1 MKAWL
6 RSSGVWLWGVLMPQR
21 PGALY
26 DRQLVTLAFALMS
39 VGLVIV
45 ASASIPEG
53 ISLANDPFMFV
64 KRHGMFLVMALGISW
79 FVLQVPMAR
88 WQQYNGPML
97 LLAIV
102 LLVMV
107 LLVGRSVNGSVRWL
121 PLGPFNLQPAEF
133 GKLALFVYLAGYL
146 VRRQS
151 EVRERFIGFMK
162 PMAVLFVVA
171 ILLLAQPDLG
181 SVVVMFV
188 TSLGMLFL
196 AGARLVQFIGLILVG
211 VSAVVTLIIAE
222 PYRMRRVTSFLD
234 PWADPFG
241 SGYQLT
247 QSLMAFGRGSWFG
260 EGLGNSIQ
268 KMEYLPEAHTDF
280 VFAILGE
287 ELGYVGV
294 LGALFLIFA
303 LAVKALKL
311 GHQALVAERLYEGY
325 LAIGIGIWFS
335 FQTFV
340 NVGAA
345 SGMMPTKGLTLP
357 LVSYG
362 GSSLIIMSIAMAI
375 LIRIDY
381 ENRLERIGHAHL
393 NDD

>member
-1 MKAWL
+1 
-6 RSSGVWLWGVLMPQR
+6 
-21 PGALY
+21 
-26 DRQLVTLAFALMS
+26 
-39 VGLVIV
+39 V

-53 ISLANDPFMFV
+53 VKLGDDPFMFV
-64 KRHGMFLVMALGISW
+64 KRHGLFLLMALGVSW
-79 FVLQVPMAR
+79 FVLQIPMAK
-88 WQQYNGPML
+88 WEKYNGQML
-97 LLAIV
+97 LVAIV
-102 LLVMV
+102 MLVLV
-107 LLVGRSVNGSVRWL
+107 LLVGRNVNGAVRWL

-133 GKLALFVYLAGYL
+133 AKLALFVYLASYL

-151 EVRERFIGFMK
+151 EVREEWLGFLK
-162 PMAVLFVVA
+162 PLAVFGLLAVL
-171 ILLLAQPDLG
+171 LLLQPDLG
-181 SVVVMFV
+181 STVVMFV
-188 TSLGMLFL
+188 TSFGMLFL
-196 AGARLVQFIGLILVG
+196 AGARLGQFITLIGAGLG
-211 VSAVVTLIIAE
+211 AVVMLVLAA
-222 PYRMRRVTSFLD
+222 PYRMRRITSFMD

-280 VFAILGE
+280 VFSILGE

-294 LGALFLIFA
+294 LGALFLIFSLAIKAMRLGYRA
-303 LAVKALKL
+303 LEAD
-311 GHQALVAERLYEGY
+311 RLYDGY

-362 GSSLIIMSIAMAI
+362 GSSLIIMTVAVSM
-375 LIRIDY
+375 LIRIDF
-381 ENRLERIGHAHL
+381 ELRQATAQARVREVK
-393 NDD
+393 

>member
-1 MKAWL
+1 MNALRAVAGFLQRWL
-6 RSSGVWLWGVLMPQR
+6 LPAR
-21 PGALY
+21 PAGLY
-26 DRQLVTLAFALMS
+26 DRQLVVLALALMS

-53 ISLANDPFMFV
+53 IALGDDPFMFV
-64 KRHGMFLVMALGISW
+64 KRHGLFLVMALGISW

-102 LLVMV
+102 MLVLV

-171 ILLLAQPDLG
+171 TLLLAQPDLG

-196 AGARLVQFIGLILVG
+196 AGARMVQFIGLILVG

-222 PYRMRRVTSFLD
+222 PYRMRQVTSFLD

-311 GHQALVAERLYEGY
+311 GHQALVSERLYEGY

-345 SGMMPTKGLTLP
+345 SGM
-357 LVSYG
+357 
-362 GSSLIIMSIAMAI
+362 A
-375 LIRIDY
+375 LIRMP
-381 ENRLERIGHAHL
+381 RTAASSPARTAKCSTSGVGVCFRARGR
-393 NDD
+393 

>member
-1 MKAWL
+1 MNALRVVASFLQRWL
-6 RSSGVWLWGVLMPQR
+6 LPAR
-21 PGALY
+21 PAGLY
-26 DRQLVTLAFALMS
+26 DRQLVVLALALMS

-53 ISLANDPFMFV
+53 IALGDDPFMFV

-196 AGARLVQFIGLILVG
+196 AGARMVQFIGLILVG

-311 GHQALVAERLYEGY
+311 GHQALVSERLYEGY

-362 GSSLIIMSIAMAI
+362 GSSLIIMMVAVSM
-375 LIRIDY
+375 LIRIDF
-381 ENRLERIGHAHL
+381 ELRQASVQARVREVA
-393 NDD
+393 

>member
-1 MKAWL
+1 MNALRAAAGLFQRWL
-6 RSSGVWLWGVLMPQR
+6 LPAR
-21 PGALY
+21 PAGLY
-26 DRQLVTLAFALMS
+26 DRQLVLLALSLMA
-39 VGLVIV
+39 VGVVIV

-53 ISLANDPFMFV
+53 ISLGDDPFMFV
-64 KRHGMFLVMALGISW
+64 KRHAMFLVMALGISW

-88 WQQYNGPML
+88 WQEYNGPML
-97 LLAIV
+97 LLAIL
-102 LLVMV
+102 LLVLV
-107 LLVGRSVNGSVRWL
+107 LVVGRNVNGAVRWL

-146 VRRQS
+146 VRRQN
-151 EVRERFIGFMK
+151 EVREAWLGFLK
-162 PMAVLFVVA
+162 PLAVFGVLA
-171 ILLLAQPDLG
+171 ILLLLQPDLG
-181 SVVVMFV
+181 STVVMFV
-188 TSLGMLFL
+188 TSFGMLFL
-196 AGARLVQFIGLILVG
+196 AGAKLWQFMILIGGGLGG
-211 VSAVVTLIIAE
+211 VIMLIIVE
-222 PYRMRRVTSFLD
+222 PYRMRRVTSFMD

-247 QSLMAFGRGSWFG
+247 QSLMAFGH
-260 EGLGNSIQ
+260 SIQ

-294 LGALFLIFA
+294 LGALCLIFA
-303 LAVKALKL
+303 LAIKALKL
-311 GHQALVAERLYEGY
+311 GHRALQADRLYDGY

-362 GSSLIIMSIAMAI
+362 GSSLIIMTVAVSM
-375 LIRIDY
+375 LIRIDF
-381 ENRLERIGHAHL
+381 ELRQATAQARVREV
-393 NDD
+393 

>member
-1 MKAWL
+1 MNALRVVAGFLQRWL
-6 RSSGVWLWGVLMPQR
+6 LPAR
-21 PGALY
+21 PAGLY
-26 DRQLVTLAFALMS
+26 DRQLVVLALALMS

-53 ISLANDPFMFV
+53 IALGDDPFMFV

-162 PMAVLFVVA
+162 PMTVLFVVA

-196 AGARLVQFIGLILVG
+196 AGARMVQFIGLILVG

-247 QSLMAFGRGSWFG
+247 PSLMAFGRGSWFG

-311 GHQALVAERLYEGY
+311 GHQALVSERLYEGY

-362 GSSLIIMSIAMAI
+362 GSSLIIMMVAVSM
-375 LIRIDY
+375 LIRIDF
-381 ENRLERIGHAHL
+381 ELRQASAQARVREVA
-393 NDD
+393 

>member
-1 MKAWL
+1 MNALRVVAGFLQRWL
-6 RSSGVWLWGVLMPQR
+6 LPAR
-21 PGALY
+21 PAGLY
-26 DRQLVTLAFALMS
+26 DRQLVVLALALMG

-53 ISLANDPFMFV
+53 IAINNDPFMFV

-88 WQQYNGPML
+88 WQHYNGPML

-362 GSSLIIMSIAMAI
+362 GSSLIIMMVAVSM
-375 LIRIDY
+375 LIRIDF
-381 ENRLERIGHAHL
+381 ELRLASAQARVREVA
-393 NDD
+393 

>member
-1 MKAWL
+1 MNALRAVAGFLQRWL
-6 RSSGVWLWGVLMPQR
+6 LPAR
-21 PGALY
+21 PAGLY
-26 DRQLVTLAFALMS
+26 DRQLVVLALALMS

-53 ISLANDPFMFV
+53 IALGDDPFMFV
-64 KRHGMFLVMALGISW
+64 KRHGLFLVMALGISW

-102 LLVMV
+102 MLVLV

-171 ILLLAQPDLG
+171 TLLLAQPDLG

-196 AGARLVQFIGLILVG
+196 AGARMVQFIGLILVG

-311 GHQALVAERLYEGY
+311 GHQALVSERLYEGY

-362 GSSLIIMSIAMAI
+362 GSSLIIMMVAVSM
-375 LIRIDY
+375 LIRIDF
-381 ENRLERIGHAHL
+381 ELRQASVQARVREVS
-393 NDD
+393 